1 MDKHFRVF
9 HVNNIYACLEERKS
23 KALPFSGFSGCDKT
37 STFFGKGKKLAW
49 QAWQTCTDATEAMV
63 HLADALFK
71 NLDACW

>member
-1 MDKHFRVF
+1 MPVYKKENLTR
-9 HVNNIYACLEERKS
+9 C
-23 KALPFSGFSGCDKT
+23 PFPHAFSGCDKT